1 VGHSARTTLAGAGII
16 TRVLGQQWTLRH
28 EPYASTSDAGYRRLG
43 IFVSDNRHPMGSAP
57 VQVAVFVGPL
67 GKTGRVMLL
76 EAAHT
81 SDPALDPAMVL
92 FKSIVGQAKTA
103 GSVGPEPTGGR
114 LPPGQCV
121 LAGPA
126 GFGPVLKYRAG
137 LAVRLLACATI
148 WLAVVMA
155 S

>member
-1 VGHSARTTLAGAGII
+1 
-16 TRVLGQQWTLRH
+16 
-28 EPYASTSDAGYRRLG
+28 
-43 IFVSDNRHPMGSAP
+43 MGSAP